1 MTLQTRKI
9 ADLTVSLV
17 GLGCM
22 PLSNIKMV
30 DHREQAIA
38 TIHHAIDLGITLLD
52 TANVYSPTWDTF
64 GHNETLVAEA
74 MRTYSGS
81 ADISKVVIATKGGII
96 KPAENVV
103 ERDGTREGLLK
114 ACEASLKRLDT
125 SSIELYQ
132 FHRHDPSV
140 TYTEQM
146 LSLKALKDA
155 GMVKRIGLSNAQGP
169 ELAVALEIL
178 GGPNDGG
185 VVSIQNEY
193 SPRYRGEQDVLDKC
207 AELGIAFLPWS
218 PLGGAAQAGEVGS
231 RYSDFAAVATEVGA
245 TAQEVVLAW
254 LLALTPVMIPI
265 PGATKTATVDS
276 IIRSTEIKLTSAQVE
291 RLTAAESPNESLFP
305 DLKPRSPL
313 R

>member
-114 ACEASLKRLDT
+114 ACEASLKRLNT

-193 SPRYRGEQDVLDKC
+193 SPRYRGEQDVLEKC

-276 IIRSTEIKLTSAQVE
+276 IIRSTELKLTSAQVE
-291 RLTAAESPNESLFP
+291 RLTAADSPNESLFP

>member
-9 ADLTVSLV
+9 ADLNVSLV

-52 TANVYSPTWDTF
+52 TANVYSPTWDTVV
-64 GHNETLVAEA
+64 HNETLVAEA

-81 ADISKVVIATKGGII
+81 ADISKVVIATKGGIT
-96 KPAENVV
+96 KPAENVA

-114 ACEASLKRLDT
+114 ACEASLKRLNT

-178 GGPNDGG
+178 GVPNDGG

-245 TAQEVVLAW
+245 TAQEVALAW

-276 IIRSTEIKLTSAQVE
+276 IIRSTELKLTSAQVE
-291 RLTAAESPNESLFP
+291 RLTAADSPNESLFP

>member
-38 TIHHAIDLGITLLD
+38 TVHHAIDSGITLLD

-74 MRTYSGS
+74 VRTYSGKS
-81 ADISKVVIATKGGII
+81 DISKVIIATKGGII

-114 ACEASLKRLDT
+114 ACEASLKRLNT

-169 ELAVALEIL
+169 ELDIALEIL

-207 AELGIAFLPWS
+207 TELGIAFLPWS

-276 IIRSTEIKLTSAQVE
+276 IIRSTELKLTSAQVE

>member
-38 TIHHAIDLGITLLD
+38 TVHHAIDMGITLLD

-64 GHNETLVAEA
+64 GHNETLVAESV
-74 MRTYSGS
+74 RTYSGS
-81 ADISKVVIATKGGII
+81 ADISKVIIATKGGII

-207 AELGIAFLPWS
+207 TELGIAFLPWS

-231 RYSDFAAVATEVGA
+231 RYSDFASVATEVGA
-245 TAQEVVLAW
+245 SPQEVVLAW

-276 IIRSTEIKLTSAQVE
+276 IIRAAALKLTSAQVQ
-291 RLTAAESPNESLFP
+291 RLTAADSPNESLFP
-305 DLKPRSPL
+305 DIKPRSPL

>member
-38 TIHHAIDLGITLLD
+38 TVHHAIDSGITLLD

-74 MRTYSGS
+74 MRTYSGK
-81 ADISKVVIATKGGII
+81 ADISKVIIATKGGII

-114 ACEASLKRLDT
+114 ACEASLKRLNT

-146 LSLKALKDA
+146 LSLKVLKDA

-169 ELAVALEIL
+169 ELDIALEIL

-276 IIRSTEIKLTSAQVE
+276 IIRSTELKLTSTQVE

>member
-9 ADLTVSLV
+9 ADLNVSLV

-52 TANVYSPTWDTF
+52 TANVYSPTWDTV

-74 MRTYSGS
+74 VSSYSGS
-81 ADISKVVIATKGGII
+81 ADISKVVITTKGGIT
-96 KPAENVV
+96 KPAENVA

-114 ACEASLKRLDT
+114 ACEASLKRLNT

-155 GMVKRIGLSNAQGP
+155 GMIKRIGLSNAQGP

-207 AELGIAFLPWS
+207 SELGIAFLPWS

-231 RYSDFAAVATEVGA
+231 RYSDFASVATEVGA

-265 PGATKTATVDS
+265 PGATKLATVDS
-276 IIRSTEIKLTSAQVE
+276 IVRSSALKLSSAQVD
-291 RLTAAESPNESLFP
+291 RLTAADSPNESLFP

>member
-114 ACEASLKRLDT
+114 ACEASLKRLNT

-276 IIRSTEIKLTSAQVE
+276 IIRSTELKLTSAQVE

>member
-9 ADLTVSLV
+9 ADLNVSLV

-52 TANVYSPTWDTF
+52 TANVYSPTWDTV

-74 MRTYSGS
+74 VRSYAGS
-81 ADISKVVIATKGGII
+81 ADISKVVITTKGGIT
-96 KPAENVV
+96 KPAENVA

-114 ACEASLKRLDT
+114 ACEASLKRLNT

-155 GMVKRIGLSNAQGP
+155 GMIKRIGLSNAQGP

-207 AELGIAFLPWS
+207 SELGIAFLPWS

-231 RYSDFAAVATEVGA
+231 RYSDFASVATEVGA

-265 PGATKTATVDS
+265 PGATKLATVDS
-276 IIRSTEIKLTSAQVE
+276 IVRSSSLKLTSEQVD

-305 DLKPRSPL
+305 DAKPRSPL

>member
-9 ADLTVSLV
+9 ADLNVSLV

-52 TANVYSPTWDTF
+52 TANVYSPTWDTV

-81 ADISKVVIATKGGII
+81 ADISKVVIATKGGIT
-96 KPAENVV
+96 KPAENVA

-114 ACEASLKRLDT
+114 ACEASLKRLNT

-245 TAQEVVLAW
+245 TAQEVALAW

-276 IIRSTEIKLTSAQVE
+276 IIRSTELKLTSAQVE
-291 RLTAAESPNESLFP
+291 RLTAADSPNESLFP

>member
-9 ADLTVSLV
+9 ADLNVSLV

-52 TANVYSPTWDTF
+52 TANVYSPTWDTV

-74 MRTYSGS
+74 VRSYSGS
-81 ADISKVVIATKGGII
+81 ADISKVVIATKGGIT
-96 KPAENVV
+96 KPAENVA

-114 ACEASLKRLDT
+114 ACEASLKRLNT

-207 AELGIAFLPWS
+207 MELGIAFLPWS

-231 RYSDFAAVATEVGA
+231 RYSDFASVATEVGA

-265 PGATKTATVDS
+265 PGATKLATVDS
-276 IIRSTEIKLTSAQVE
+276 IVRSSALKLTSAQVD
-291 RLTAAESPNESLFP
+291 RLTAADSPNESLFP
-305 DLKPRSPL
+305 DAKPRSPL

>member
-38 TIHHAIDLGITLLD
+38 TIHHAIDSGITLLD

-74 MRTYSGS
+74 VRTYSGKS
-81 ADISKVVIATKGGII
+81 DISKVIIATKGGII

-114 ACEASLKRLDT
+114 ACEASLKRLNT

-169 ELAVALEIL
+169 ELDIALEIL

-207 AELGIAFLPWS
+207 MKVGIAFLPWS

-276 IIRSTEIKLTSAQVE
+276 IIRSTELKLTSTQVE

>member
-114 ACEASLKRLDT
+114 ACEASLKRLNT

-276 IIRSTEIKLTSAQVE
+276 IIRSTELKLTSTQVE

>member
-9 ADLTVSLV
+9 ADLNVSLV

-52 TANVYSPTWDTF
+52 TANVYSPTWDTV

-74 MRTYSGS
+74 VRSYSGS
-81 ADISKVVIATKGGII
+81 ADISKVVITTKGGIT
-96 KPAENVV
+96 KPAENVA

-114 ACEASLKRLDT
+114 ACEASLKRLNT

-155 GMVKRIGLSNAQGP
+155 GMIKRIGLSNAQGP

-207 AELGIAFLPWS
+207 SELGIAFLPWS

-231 RYSDFAAVATEVGA
+231 RYSAFASVATEVGA

-265 PGATKTATVDS
+265 PGATKLATVDS
-276 IIRSTEIKLTSAQVE
+276 IVRSSGLKLTSAQVD
-291 RLTAAESPNESLFP
+291 RLSAAESPNESLFP
-305 DLKPRSPL
+305 DAKPRSPL

>member
-9 ADLTVSLV
+9 ADLNVSLV

-52 TANVYSPTWDTF
+52 TANVYSPTWDTV

-74 MRTYSGS
+74 VRSYAGS
-81 ADISKVVIATKGGII
+81 ADISKVVITTKGGIT
-96 KPAENVV
+96 KPAENVA

-155 GMVKRIGLSNAQGP
+155 GMIKRIGLSNAQGP

-207 AELGIAFLPWS
+207 SELGIAFLPWS

-231 RYSDFAAVATEVGA
+231 RYSDFASVATEVGA

-265 PGATKTATVDS
+265 PGATKLATVDS
-276 IIRSTEIKLTSAQVE
+276 IVRSSALKLTSEQVD

-305 DLKPRSPL
+305 DAKPRSPL

>member
-52 TANVYSPTWDTF
+52 TANVYSPSWDTF
-64 GHNETLVAEA
+64 GHNESLVAEA
-74 MRTYSGS
+74 VRSYAGS

-103 ERDGTREGLLK
+103 ERDGTREGLLR
-114 ACEASLKRLDT
+114 ACEASLKRLNT

-155 GMVKRIGLSNAQGP
+155 GMVKRIGLSNAQGS

-207 AELGIAFLPWS
+207 SELGIAFLPWS

-231 RYSDFAAVATEVGA
+231 RYSDFASVATEVGA

-265 PGATKTATVDS
+265 PGATKLATVDS
-276 IIRSTEIKLTSAQVE
+276 IVRSSALKLTSAQVD
-291 RLTAAESPNESLFP
+291 RLTAADSPNESLFP
-305 DLKPRSPL
+305 DTKPRSPL

>member
-38 TIHHAIDLGITLLD
+38 TIHHAIDSGITLLD

-74 MRTYSGS
+74 VRTYSGS
-81 ADISKVVIATKGGII
+81 ADISKVIIATKGGII
-96 KPAENVV
+96 KPADNVV

-114 ACEASLKRLDT
+114 ACEASLKRLNT

-140 TYTEQM
+140 TYTDQM

-207 AELGIAFLPWS
+207 TELGIAFLPWS

-231 RYSDFAAVATEVGA
+231 RYSDFASVATEVGA

-265 PGATKTATVDS
+265 PGATKTTTVDS
-276 IIRSTEIKLTSAQVE
+276 IIRASALKLTSAQVE
-291 RLTAAESPNESLFP
+291 RLTAADSPNESLFP
-305 DLKPRSPL
+305 DIKPRSTL

>member
-276 IIRSTEIKLTSAQVE
+276 IIRSTEVKLTSAQVE
-291 RLTAAESPNESLFP
+291 RLTAADSPNESLFP

>member
-9 ADLTVSLV
+9 ADLNVSLV

-52 TANVYSPTWDTF
+52 TANVYSPTWDTV

-74 MRTYSGS
+74 VRSYSGS
-81 ADISKVVIATKGGII
+81 ADISKVVIATKGGIT
-96 KPAENVV
+96 KPAENVA
-103 ERDGTREGLLK
+103 ERDGTRDGLLK

-207 AELGIAFLPWS
+207 MELGIAFLPWS

-265 PGATKTATVDS
+265 PGATKLATVDS
-276 IIRSTEIKLTSAQVE
+276 IVRSSALKLTSAQVD
-291 RLTAAESPNESLFP
+291 RLTAADSPNESLFP
-305 DLKPRSPL
+305 DVKPRSPL

>member
-38 TIHHAIDLGITLLD
+38 TVHHAIDLGITLLD

-74 MRTYSGS
+74 MRTYSGK
-81 ADISKVVIATKGGII
+81 ADISKVIIATKGGII

-114 ACEASLKRLDT
+114 ACEASLKRLNT

-169 ELAVALEIL
+169 ELDIALEIL

-207 AELGIAFLPWS
+207 MKLGIAFLPWS

-276 IIRSTEIKLTSAQVE
+276 IIRSTELKLTSTQVE

>member
-9 ADLTVSLV
+9 ADLNVSLV

-30 DHREQAIA
+30 DHREQAIS
-38 TIHHAIDLGITLLD
+38 TIHHAIDSGITLLD
-52 TANVYSPTWDTF
+52 TANVYSPTWNTF

-114 ACEASLKRLDT
+114 ACEASLKRLNT

-155 GMVKRIGLSNAQGP
+155 GMIKRIGLSNAQGP

-207 AELGIAFLPWS
+207 SELGIAFLPWS

-265 PGATKTATVDS
+265 PGASRPATVDS
-276 IIRSTEIKLTSAQVE
+276 IVRSSALKLTSAQVE
-291 RLTAAESPNESLFP
+291 RLTAADSPNESLFP

-313 R
+313 H

>member
-38 TIHHAIDLGITLLD
+38 TIHHAIDSGITLLD

-74 MRTYSGS
+74 VRTYSGS
-81 ADISKVVIATKGGII
+81 ADISKVIIATKGGII
-96 KPAENVV
+96 KPADNVV

-114 ACEASLKRLDT
+114 ACEASLKRLNA

-207 AELGIAFLPWS
+207 TELGIAFLPWS

-276 IIRSTEIKLTSAQVE
+276 IIRSSALKLTSAQVE

>member
-9 ADLTVSLV
+9 ADLNVSLV

-64 GHNETLVAEA
+64 GHNESLVAEA
-74 MRTYSGS
+74 VRSYAGS
-81 ADISKVVIATKGGII
+81 ADISKVIIATKGGII

-114 ACEASLKRLDT
+114 ACEASLKRLNT

-207 AELGIAFLPWS
+207 MELGIAFLPWS

-265 PGATKTATVDS
+265 PGATKLATVDS
-276 IIRSTEIKLTSAQVE
+276 IVRSSALKLTSVQVE
-291 RLTAAESPNESLFP
+291 RLTAADSPNESLFP
-305 DLKPRSPL
+305 DVKPRSPL

>member
-1 MTLQTRKI
+1 
-9 ADLTVSLV
+9 
-17 GLGCM
+17 
-22 PLSNIKMV
+22 MV

-52 TANVYSPTWDTF
+52 TANVYSPTWDTV

-74 MRTYSGS
+74 VRSYSGS
-81 ADISKVVIATKGGII
+81 ADISKVVITTKGGIT
-96 KPAENVV
+96 KPAENVA

-114 ACEASLKRLDT
+114 ACEASLKRLNT

-155 GMVKRIGLSNAQGP
+155 GMIKRIGLSNAQGP

-207 AELGIAFLPWS
+207 SELGIAFLPWS

-231 RYSDFAAVATEVGA
+231 RYSDFASVATEVGA

-265 PGATKTATVDS
+265 PGATKLATVDS
-276 IIRSTEIKLTSAQVE
+276 IVRSSALKLSSAQVD
-291 RLTAAESPNESLFP
+291 RLTAADSPNESLFP

>member
-114 ACEASLKRLDT
+114 ACEASLKRLNT

-231 RYSDFAAVATEVGA
+231 RYSDFATVATEVGA

-276 IIRSTEIKLTSAQVE
+276 IIRSTELKLTSAQVE

>member
-114 ACEASLKRLDT
+114 ACEASLKRLNT

-207 AELGIAFLPWS
+207 SELGIAFLPWS

-231 RYSDFAAVATEVGA
+231 R
-245 TAQEVVLAW
+245 
-254 LLALTPVMIPI
+254 
-265 PGATKTATVDS
+265 
-276 IIRSTEIKLTSAQVE
+276 
-291 RLTAAESPNESLFP
+291 
-305 DLKPRSPL
+305 
-313 R
+313 

>member
-114 ACEASLKRLDT
+114 ACEASLKRLNT

-276 IIRSTEIKLTSAQVE
+276 IIRSTELKLTSAQVE
-291 RLTAAESPNESLFP
+291 RLTAADSPNESLFP

>member
-9 ADLTVSLV
+9 ADLNVSLV

-52 TANVYSPTWDTF
+52 TANVYSPTWDTV

-81 ADISKVVIATKGGII
+81 ADISKVVIATKGGIT
-96 KPAENVV
+96 KPAENVA

-114 ACEASLKRLDT
+114 ACEASLKRLNT

-231 RYSDFAAVATEVGA
+231 RYSDLAAVATEVGA
-245 TAQEVVLAW
+245 TAQEVALAW

-276 IIRSTEIKLTSAQVE
+276 IIRSTELKLTSAQVE
-291 RLTAAESPNESLFP
+291 RLTAADSPNESLFP

>member
-9 ADLTVSLV
+9 ADLNVSLV

-52 TANVYSPTWDTF
+52 TANVYSPTWDTV

-74 MRTYSGS
+74 VRTYSGS
-81 ADISKVVIATKGGII
+81 ADISKVVITTKGGIT
-96 KPAENVV
+96 KPAENVA

-169 ELAVALEIL
+169 ELDIALEIL

-276 IIRSTEIKLTSAQVE
+276 IIRSTELKLTSTQVE

>member
-38 TIHHAIDLGITLLD
+38 TVHHAIDMGITLLD

-74 MRTYSGS
+74 VRTYSGS
-81 ADISKVVIATKGGII
+81 ADISKVIIATKGGII

-207 AELGIAFLPWS
+207 TALGIAFLPWS

-231 RYSDFAAVATEVGA
+231 RYSDFASVATEVGA

-265 PGATKTATVDS
+265 PGATKTATMDS
-276 IIRSTEIKLTSAQVE
+276 IIRASALKLTSAQVD
-291 RLTAAESPNESLFP
+291 RLTAADSPNESLFP
-305 DLKPRSPL
+305 DVKPRSPL

>member
-30 DHREQAIA
+30 DHREQAIS
-38 TIHHAIDLGITLLD
+38 TVHHAIDLGITLLD

-74 MRTYSGS
+74 MRTYSGK
-81 ADISKVVIATKGGII
+81 ADISKVIIATKGGII

-114 ACEASLKRLDT
+114 ACEASLKRLNT

-207 AELGIAFLPWS
+207 MKLGIAFLPWS

-276 IIRSTEIKLTSAQVE
+276 IIRSTELKLTSAQVE

>member
-9 ADLTVSLV
+9 ADLNVSLV

-52 TANVYSPTWDTF
+52 TANVYSPTWDTV

-81 ADISKVVIATKGGII
+81 ADISKVVIATKGGIT
-96 KPAENVV
+96 KPAENVA

-114 ACEASLKRLDT
+114 ACEASLKRLNT

-178 GGPNDGG
+178 GGPNEGG

-245 TAQEVVLAW
+245 TAQEVALAW

-276 IIRSTEIKLTSAQVE
+276 IIRSTELKLTSAQVE
-291 RLTAAESPNESLFP
+291 RLTAADSPNESLFP

>member
-9 ADLTVSLV
+9 ADLNVSLV

-52 TANVYSPTWDTF
+52 TANVYSPTWDTV

-74 MRTYSGS
+74 VRSYSGS
-81 ADISKVVIATKGGII
+81 ADISKVVITTKGGIT
-96 KPAENVV
+96 KPAENVA

-140 TYTEQM
+140 TYAEQM

-207 AELGIAFLPWS
+207 TELGIAFLPWS

-231 RYSDFAAVATEVGA
+231 RYSEFAAVASEVGA

-265 PGATKTATVDS
+265 PGATKLATVDS
-276 IIRSTEIKLTSAQVE
+276 IVRSGALKLTSAQVD
-291 RLTAAESPNESLFP
+291 RLTAADSPNESLFP
-305 DLKPRSPL
+305 DAKPRSPL

>member
-103 ERDGTREGLLK
+103 ERDGTREGLLRE
-114 ACEASLKRLDT
+114 CEASLKRLNT

-155 GMVKRIGLSNAQGP
+155 GMIKRIGLSNAQGP

-291 RLTAAESPNESLFP
+291 RLTAADSPNESLFP

>member
-38 TIHHAIDLGITLLD
+38 TVHHAIDMGITLLD

-74 MRTYSGS
+74 VRTYSGS

-96 KPAENVV
+96 KPADNVV

-114 ACEASLKRLDT
+114 ACEASLKRLNT

-207 AELGIAFLPWS
+207 TELGITFLPWS

-276 IIRSTEIKLTSAQVE
+276 IIRSTALKLTSAQVE
-291 RLTAAESPNESLFP
+291 RLTAADSPNESLFP
-305 DLKPRSPL
+305 DTKPRSPL

>member
-1 MTLQTRKI
+1 
-9 ADLTVSLV
+9 
-17 GLGCM
+17 M

-52 TANVYSPTWDTF
+52 TANVYSPTWDTV

-74 MRTYSGS
+74 VRTYSGS
-81 ADISKVVIATKGGII
+81 ADISKVVITTKGGIT
-96 KPAENVV
+96 KPAENVA

-207 AELGIAFLPWS
+207 MELGIAFLPWS

-231 RYSDFAAVATEVGA
+231 RYSDFASVATEVGA

-265 PGATKTATVDS
+265 PGATKLATVDS
-276 IIRSTEIKLTSAQVE
+276 IVRSSALKLSSEQVD
-291 RLTAAESPNESLFP
+291 RLTAADSPNESLFP
-305 DLKPRSPL
+305 DAKPRSPL

>member
-38 TIHHAIDLGITLLD
+38 TVHHAIDLGITLLD

-74 MRTYSGS
+74 MRTYSGK
-81 ADISKVVIATKGGII
+81 ADISKVIIATKGGII

-114 ACEASLKRLDT
+114 ACEASLKRLNT

-207 AELGIAFLPWS
+207 MKLGIAFFPWS

-276 IIRSTEIKLTSAQVE
+276 IIRSTELKLTSAQVE

>member
-9 ADLTVSLV
+9 ADLNVSLV

-52 TANVYSPTWDTF
+52 TANVYSPTWDTV

-81 ADISKVVIATKGGII
+81 ADISKVVIATKGGIT
-96 KPAENVV
+96 KPAENVA

-114 ACEASLKRLDT
+114 ACEASLKSLNT

-245 TAQEVVLAW
+245 TAQEVALAW

-276 IIRSTEIKLTSAQVE
+276 IIRSTELKLTSAQVE
-291 RLTAAESPNESLFP
+291 RLTAADSPNESLFP

>member
-38 TIHHAIDLGITLLD
+38 TVHHAIDLGITLLD

-74 MRTYSGS
+74 MRTYSGK
-81 ADISKVVIATKGGII
+81 ADISKVIIATKGGII

-114 ACEASLKRLDT
+114 ACEASLKRLNT

-146 LSLKALKDA
+146 LSLKVLKDA

-169 ELAVALEIL
+169 ELDIALEIL

-276 IIRSTEIKLTSAQVE
+276 IIRSTELKLTSTQVE

>member
-38 TIHHAIDLGITLLD
+38 TVHHAIDSGITLLD

-74 MRTYSGS
+74 VRTYSGK
-81 ADISKVVIATKGGII
+81 ADISKVIIATKGGII

-114 ACEASLKRLDT
+114 ACEASLKRLNT

-169 ELAVALEIL
+169 ELDIALEIL

-207 AELGIAFLPWS
+207 MKLGIAFLPWS

-276 IIRSTEIKLTSAQVE
+276 IIRSTALKLTSAQVE
-291 RLTAAESPNESLFP
+291 RLTAADSPNESLFP

>member
-9 ADLTVSLV
+9 ADLNVSLV

-52 TANVYSPTWDTF
+52 TANVYSPTWDTV

-74 MRTYSGS
+74 VRSYSGS
-81 ADISKVVIATKGGII
+81 ADISKVVITTKGGIT
-96 KPAENVV
+96 KPAENVA

-114 ACEASLKRLDT
+114 ACEASLKRLNT

-155 GMVKRIGLSNAQGP
+155 GMIKRIGLSNAQGP

-276 IIRSTEIKLTSAQVE
+276 IIRSTELKLTSAQVE